1 MAYNEFCKVDD
12 LGFPKFTGFDF
23 FRYKLL
29 PKNMDLV
36 TGEYYLWAYKASY
49 LIYHK
54 NFIINVAREE
64 RIPVLLLAGVAVSE
78 VGGMPDR
85 LKSAGVLQFRQLI
98 IDTMKG
104 DNTSSNSTSVG
115 LIAMQIKVV
124 AETIGLDPSKLTML
138 QQHKLADCLLS
149 DSFNIR
155 VVAKHLNSLIL
166 FDNPQ
171 IIDTSNLTDEQIIL
185 AGSRYNRGIEREKDD
200 FVNSISSPVGNIN
213 REYSS
218 YGRRIIEKKSSIY
231 EILGIK

>member
-1 MAYNEFCKVDD
+1 
-12 LGFPKFTGFDF
+12 
-23 FRYKLL
+23 
-29 PKNMDLV
+29 
-36 TGEYYLWAYKASY
+36 
-49 LIYHK
+49 HK